1 VPRRRRTQRGGK
13 KIHQHS
19 VTGQHGVSIIEQ
31 AVLKMKH
38 IWSANGPL
46 EAGIDGTIEIRDAV
60 TGELTNCILRVQS
73 KATTKP
79 FLNETEDRFEYPCD
93 ERDLEYWLRG
103 NAPVILVCSRVDTG
117 HAYWKS
123 IKDYFRDSANR
134 KSRRVIFDKKA
145 DSFDESAG
153 PKLAALAIP
162 KDSGI
167 YLAPRFRQETL
178 YSNLLRV
185 STLPARLYLAV
196 TEYGSR
202 DEIREAL
209 STYIPHPRREWVT
222 RSKTILSVH
231 DLSQHP
237 WNKVVDPGT
246 VEEFD
251 TSDWAQSDDN
261 DKRNDFAHLLSLC
274 LSEKL
279 GGEPIRWDKAEHVY
293 YFTATVDRK
302 KRVVSY
308 QGVKQR
314 TSKEV
319 FGARWSKRDRS
330 RISYYRHSAFE
341 GRFAR
346 YDGEW
351 FLEIVPTYRFTRDG
365 HRPSLFADDLLKTI
379 KRLEHNPAVL
389 GQLFMWAHVLSTESA
404 PLFGERYPF
413 LAFGKIETFPI
424 EVGIED
430 DEWIKQEPADER
442 AALQAAGQ
450 ELLKL

>member
-1 VPRRRRTQRGGK
+1 MGGSKRHWRGGK

-31 AVLKMKH
+31 AVLKMNH

-46 EAGIDGTIEIRDAV
+46 EAGIDGTIEIRDGT

-79 FLNETEDRFEYPCD
+79 FLNETADHCEYPCD

-117 HAYWKS
+117 QAYWKS
-123 IKDYFRDSANR
+123 IKDYFRDPARR
-134 KSRRVIFDKKA
+134 KSRKVVFNKTTDAFDA
-145 DSFDESAG
+145 SAG
-153 PKLAALAIP
+153 AKLAALAIP
-162 KDSGI
+162 KESGI
-167 YLAPRFRQETL
+167 YLAPRFRQETI

-185 STLPARLYLAV
+185 SALPPVLYLAA
-196 TEYGSR
+196 TEAGSR

-209 STYIPHPRREWVT
+209 STYIPQPRREWVT

-231 DLSQHP
+231 NLSEHP
-237 WNKVVDPGT
+237 WNKVIDPGT

-251 TSDWAQSDDN
+251 TAEWAQSDDE

-279 GGEPIRWDKAEHVY
+279 AAEEIRWDKSEHVY
-293 YFTATVDRK
+293 YFAATADKK
-302 KRVVSY
+302 KRFISY
-308 QGVKQR
+308 QGVKKR

-319 FGARWSKRDRS
+319 FGGRWSKVDKS
-330 RISYYRHSAFE
+330 RVSYYRHSAFR

-365 HRPSLFADDLLKTI
+365 FRPSLFADDLLKGI
-379 KRLEHNPAVL
+379 KRREHNPAIL
-389 GQLFMWAHVLSTESA
+389 GQLFMWVHVLSTPPA
-404 PLFGERYPF
+404 PLLGESYRFLEFGN
-413 LAFGKIETFPI
+413 LATFPI
-424 EVGIED
+424 HLGIED
-430 DEWIKQEPADER
+430 NEWIKQEPPDER
-442 AALQAAGQ
+442 ATLEEAGQ
-450 ELLKL
+450 ELLTL